1 MLLAGVGRSVDRLQS
16 KMAINQR
23 TRRWLAGNPDQE
35 SWARAWRLPKNGY
48 LENTRLRPCN
58 KSIVT
63 GSKPTGVRW
72 IDDRLS
78 WSRLH

>member
-48 LENTRLRPCN
+48 LENT
-58 KSIVT
+58 
-63 GSKPTGVRW
+63 
-72 IDDRLS
+72 
-78 WSRLH
+78 